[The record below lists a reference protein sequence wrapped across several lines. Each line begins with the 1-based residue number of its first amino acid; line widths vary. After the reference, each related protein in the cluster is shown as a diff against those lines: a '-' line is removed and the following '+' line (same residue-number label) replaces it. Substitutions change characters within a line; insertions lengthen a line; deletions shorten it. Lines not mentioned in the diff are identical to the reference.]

1 MILLFTSQDCTW
13 CEVLKDMLHNEG
25 DDLIDA
31 NSIYEVDIER
41 FRYIAEAY
49 GIMTIPTIVAGGK
62 VLSGVPTSS
71 DLRSFLLQTFAGSSS
86 GDKKNQPRAVMHL
99 VRRRIE
105 KVRSVER
112 APLQ

>member
-1 MILLFTSQDCTW
+1 MILLFTSQECTW

-25 DDLIDA
+25 DGLIDD

-71 DLRSFLLQTFAGSSS
+71 DLRSFLLQTFAGSLSD
-86 GDKKNQPRAVMHL
+86 DKKNQPRAVMHS
-99 VRRRIE
+99 VRQRIE
-105 KVRSVER
+105 EVRSVER